1 MNILSKTVETP
12 TQKVTVEYE
21 FDGGPARFRIGLI
34 ALSTDVATERDFHNM
49 LPEDV
54 MFYTSRVMAIDP
66 VTIENHRAI
75 GPHLTEAARRILP
88 GMRLDVIGYCCTSG
102 TVALGYEEVAS
113 QIHKGRS
120 DVPVVTP
127 ITAAIAA
134 MKKLEIKKISL
145 LTPYMDSVNQAMREF
160 LEEHGI
166 TVLNIG
172 SFCIENGTLSAELP
186 PDAIFEAA
194 LEVCHPEADGLFIAC
209 AAIRA
214 VEIIERAEQELG
226 KPVLSAIQ
234 TLFWQ
239 CLRDSGYT
247 GSVENYGCLL
257 KGDL

>member
-1 MNILSKTVETP
+1 
-12 TQKVTVEYE
+12 
-21 FDGGPARFRIGLI
+21 
-34 ALSTDVATERDFHNM
+34 
-49 LPEDV
+49 
-54 MFYTSRVMAIDP
+54 
-66 VTIENHRAI
+66 
-75 GPHLTEAARRILP
+75 
-88 GMRLDVIGYCCTSG
+88 MRLNVIGYCCTSG

-113 QIHKGRS
+113 QIRKGRPE
-120 DVPVVTP
+120 VPIVTP
-127 ITAAIAA
+127 ITSAIEA
-134 MKKLEIKKISL
+134 MEKLGIRKISL
-145 LTPYMDSVNQAMREF
+145 LTPYVDSVNQAMRKF
-160 LEEHGI
+160 LEQRGI

-194 LEVCHPEADGLFIAC
+194 LEVCRPEADGLFIAC

-239 CLRDSGYT
+239 CLRESGYT

-257 KGDL
+257 KDGL